1 MSGSERRRSLLTT
14 DEASALLRCSG
25 RTLERWRTS
34 GGGPRYIKAGPGAKS
49 RVFYARE
56 DIEDWMRRKTF
67 TNTSE
72 YLNQSNA
79 TMTGAR
85 GDVIRLRR

>member
-1 MSGSERRRSLLTT
+1 MTDSEHRGSLLTT

-34 GGGPRYIKAGPGAKS
+34 GGGPRYVKAGPGAKS

-56 DIEDWMRRKTF
+56 DIEDWMQRKTF
-67 TNTSE
+67 ANTSE
-72 YLNQSNA
+72 YFDQSNA
-79 TMTGAR
+79 EEHGR
-85 GDVIRLRR
+85 K

>member
-1 MSGSERRRSLLTT
+1 MIESKHRRSLLTT

-56 DIEDWMRRKTF
+56 DIEDWIQRKTF
-67 TNTSE
+67 ANTSE
-72 YLNQSNA
+72 YLNQSNVE
-79 TMTGAR
+79 THGR
-85 GDVIRLRR
+85 K

>member
-1 MSGSERRRSLLTT
+1 MTDSEHRGSLLTT

-56 DIEDWMRRKTF
+56 DIEDWMQRKTAEIPSVASC
-67 TNTSE
+67 T
-72 YLNQSNA
+72 
-79 TMTGAR
+79 R
-85 GDVIRLRR
+85 GEACCNGLGSHRE

>member
-1 MSGSERRRSLLTT
+1 MTESQRRRSLLTT
-14 DEASALLRCSG
+14 DEASVLLRCSG

-72 YLNQSNA
+72 YLNQSSA
-79 TMTGAR
+79 EKHGR
-85 GDVIRLRR
+85 K

>member
-1 MSGSERRRSLLTT
+1 MIESKHRRSLLTT

-67 TNTSE
+67 RNTSE

-79 TMTGAR
+79 EKHGR
-85 GDVIRLRR
+85 K

>member
-1 MSGSERRRSLLTT
+1 MTERQRRRSLLTT

-56 DIEDWMRRKTF
+56 DIEDWMQRKTF
-67 TNTSE
+67 ANTSE

-79 TMTGAR
+79 EKHGR
-85 GDVIRLRR
+85 K